1 MFSAKIQSTVSVSDK
16 DNQMIMES
24 NVSNETQHTIWR
36 TQTMQAPDLNKTRG
50 KGDFM
55 SVVLIIF
62 CYLCTE
68 ITFIPFGEILE
79 TLG

>member
-1 MFSAKIQSTVSVSDK
+1 MFKAKIQSTVSVSDK
-16 DNQMIMES
+16 DNQMIMEN

-55 SVVLIIF
+55 SVVF